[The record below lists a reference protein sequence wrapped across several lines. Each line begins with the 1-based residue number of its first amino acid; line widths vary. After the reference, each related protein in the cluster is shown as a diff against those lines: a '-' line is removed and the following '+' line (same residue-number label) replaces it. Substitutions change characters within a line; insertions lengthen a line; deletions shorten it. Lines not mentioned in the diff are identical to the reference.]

1 MLKNPILR
9 MIEKKEAGM
18 EYFIKKITG
27 LIITLLIVSI
37 LAFLA
42 FEIVPG
48 DPARAILG
56 TEATESKVQA
66 LREEM
71 GLNRPL
77 PERYVQWARDF
88 MSGDMG
94 SSYFYQ
100 IPVREMIG
108 DKLPITAAMTTL
120 AFLFTL
126 LLSVPVSI
134 LSVRYENHLFDRL
147 FLILNQITMS
157 IPPFFIGI
165 MFTVLFGLV
174 FRWFTPGGYVS
185 YTESIADFLGYLLL
199 PSLAIALPKAA
210 MTTKM
215 LRNSLIA
222 EMHQDYVR
230 TAYSRG
236 NSPWR
241 VLLFHA
247 FRNGIVPVVT
257 FLGLAV
263 TDMIANSIVIEHV
276 FGIPGIGRTLIGSI
290 AIRDYPVVEAIIV
303 LIAVLTLVMNTL
315 VDLLYHKLDKRIEI

>member
-1 MLKNPILR
+1 MKYI
-9 MIEKKEAGM
+9 
-18 EYFIKKITG
+18 IKKITG

-37 LAFLA
+37 LAFFA
-42 FEIVPG
+42 FEVIPG
-48 DPARAILG
+48 DPARTILG

-77 PERYVQWARDF
+77 TERYVQWGKDF
-88 MSGDMG
+88 LTGDMG
-94 SSYFYQ
+94 ISYFYQ
-100 IPVREMIG
+100 ISVREMIG
-108 DKLPITAAMTTL
+108 DKLPITVAMTVL
-120 AFLFTL
+120 AFCFTL

-134 LSVRYENHLFDRL
+134 LSVRYENHFFDRM
-147 FLILNQITMS
+147 FLILNQVTMS

-165 MFTVLFGLV
+165 IFTVIFGLV

-185 YTESIADFLGYLLL
+185 YTESMSGFLSYLIL
-199 PSLAIALPKAA
+199 PSLAIALPRAA

-241 VLLFHA
+241 VLLCHA

-257 FLGLAV
+257 FLGMAV
-263 TDMIANSIVIEHV
+263 ADMIANSIVVEHV

-290 AIRDYPVVEAIIV
+290 SKRDYPVVEAIIV
-303 LIAVLTLVMNTL
+303 LIAVVTLVMNTL
-315 VDLLYHKLDKRIEI
+315 VDLLYHRLDKRIEV

>member
-1 MLKNPILR
+1 MKYI
-9 MIEKKEAGM
+9 
-18 EYFIKKITG
+18 IKKIIG

-37 LAFLA
+37 LAFFA
-42 FEIVPG
+42 FEVIPG
-48 DPARAILG
+48 DPARTILG

-77 PERYVQWARDF
+77 TERYVQWGKDF
-88 MSGDMG
+88 LTGDMG
-94 SSYFYQ
+94 ISYFYQ

-108 DKLPITAAMTTL
+108 DKLPITVAMTVL
-120 AFLFTL
+120 AFCFTL

-134 LSVRYENHLFDRL
+134 LSVRYENHFFDRM
-147 FLILNQITMS
+147 FLILNQVTMS

-165 MFTVLFGLV
+165 IFTVIFGLV

-185 YTESIADFLGYLLL
+185 YTESMSGFLSYLIL
-199 PSLAIALPKAA
+199 PSLAIALPRAA

-241 VLLFHA
+241 VLLCHA

-257 FLGLAV
+257 FLGMAGA
-263 TDMIANSIVIEHV
+263 DMIANSIVVEHV

-290 AIRDYPVVEAIIV
+290 SKRDYPVVEAIIV
-303 LIAVLTLVMNTL
+303 LIAVVTLVMNTL
-315 VDLLYHKLDKRIEI
+315 VDLLYHRLDKRIEV

>member
-1 MLKNPILR
+1 MKYI
-9 MIEKKEAGM
+9 
-18 EYFIKKITG
+18 IKKIIG

-37 LAFLA
+37 LAFFA
-42 FEIVPG
+42 FEVIPG
-48 DPARAILG
+48 DPARTILG

-77 PERYVQWARDF
+77 TERYVQWGKDF
-88 MSGDMG
+88 LTGDMG
-94 SSYFYQ
+94 ISYFYQ

-108 DKLPITAAMTTL
+108 DKLPITVAMTVL
-120 AFLFTL
+120 AFCFTL

-134 LSVRYENHLFDRL
+134 LSVRYENHFFDRM
-147 FLILNQITMS
+147 FLILNQVTMS
-157 IPPFFIGI
+157 VPPFFIGI
-165 MFTVLFGLV
+165 MFTVIFGLV

-185 YTESIADFLGYLLL
+185 YTESMAGFLGYLIL
-199 PSLAIALPKAA
+199 PSLAIALPRAA

-236 NSPWR
+236 SSPWR
-241 VLLFHA
+241 VMLCHV

-257 FLGLAV
+257 FLGMAV
-263 TDMIANSIVIEHV
+263 ADMIANSIVVEHV

-290 AIRDYPVVEAIIV
+290 SKRDYPVVEAIIV
-303 LIAVLTLVMNTL
+303 LIAVVTLVMNTL
-315 VDLLYHKLDKRIEI
+315 VDLLYHRLDKRIEV

>member
-1 MLKNPILR
+1 MKYI
-9 MIEKKEAGM
+9 
-18 EYFIKKITG
+18 IKKIIG

-37 LAFLA
+37 LAFFA
-42 FEIVPG
+42 FEVIPG
-48 DPARAILG
+48 DPARTILG

-77 PERYVQWARDF
+77 TERYVQWGKDF
-88 MSGDMG
+88 LAGNMG
-94 SSYFYQ
+94 VSYFYQ

-108 DKLPITAAMTTL
+108 DKLPITVAMTVL
-120 AFLFTL
+120 AFCFTL

-134 LSVRYENHLFDRL
+134 LSVRYENHFFDRM
-147 FLILNQITMS
+147 FLILNQVTMS

-165 MFTVLFGLV
+165 IFTVIFGLV

-185 YTESIADFLGYLLL
+185 YTESVSGFLGYLVF
-199 PSLAIALPKAA
+199 PSLSIALPRAA

-236 NSPWR
+236 NNPWR
-241 VLLFHA
+241 VLLCHA

-257 FLGLAV
+257 FLGMAV
-263 TDMIANSIVIEHV
+263 ADMIANSIVVEHV

-290 AIRDYPVVEAIIV
+290 SKRDYPVVEAIIV
-303 LIAVLTLVMNTL
+303 LIAVVTLVMNTL
-315 VDLLYHKLDKRIEI
+315 VDLLYHRLDKRIEV

>member
-1 MLKNPILR
+1 MKYI
-9 MIEKKEAGM
+9 
-18 EYFIKKITG
+18 IKKIIG

-37 LAFLA
+37 LAFFA
-42 FEIVPG
+42 FEVIPG
-48 DPARAILG
+48 DPARTILG

-77 PERYVQWARDF
+77 TERYVQWGKDF
-88 MSGDMG
+88 LTGDMG
-94 SSYFYQ
+94 ISYFYQ

-108 DKLPITAAMTTL
+108 DKLPITVAMTVL
-120 AFLFTL
+120 AFCFTL

-134 LSVRYENHLFDRL
+134 LSVRYENHFFDRM
-147 FLILNQITMS
+147 FLILNQVTMS

-165 MFTVLFGLV
+165 IFTVIFGLV

-185 YTESIADFLGYLLL
+185 YTESMSGFLSYLIL
-199 PSLAIALPKAA
+199 PSLAIALPRAA

-241 VLLFHA
+241 VLLCHA

-257 FLGLAV
+257 FLGMAV
-263 TDMIANSIVIEHV
+263 ADMIANSIVVEHV

-290 AIRDYPVVEAIIV
+290 SKRDYPVVEASIV
-303 LIAVLTLVMNTL
+303 LIAVVTLVMNTL
-315 VDLLYHKLDKRIEI
+315 VDLLYHRLDKRIEV

>member
-1 MLKNPILR
+1 MKYI
-9 MIEKKEAGM
+9 
-18 EYFIKKITG
+18 IKKIIG

-37 LAFLA
+37 LAFFA
-42 FEIVPG
+42 FEVIPG
-48 DPARAILG
+48 DPARTILG

-77 PERYVQWARDF
+77 PERYVQWGKDF
-88 MSGDMG
+88 LAGDMG
-94 SSYFYQ
+94 VSYFYQ

-108 DKLPITAAMTTL
+108 DKLPITVAMTVL
-120 AFLFTL
+120 AFCFTL

-134 LSVRYENHLFDRL
+134 LSVRYENHFFDRM
-147 FLILNQITMS
+147 FLIFNQVTMS

-165 MFTVLFGLV
+165 IFTVIFGLV

-185 YTESIADFLGYLLL
+185 YTESVSGFLGYLIL
-199 PSLAIALPKAA
+199 PALAIALPRAA

-241 VLLFHA
+241 VLLCHA

-257 FLGLAV
+257 FLGMAV
-263 TDMIANSIVIEHV
+263 ADMIANSIVVEHV

-290 AIRDYPVVEAIIV
+290 SKRDYPVVEAIIV
-303 LIAVLTLVMNTL
+303 LIAVVTLVMNTL
-315 VDLLYHKLDKRIEI
+315 VDLLYHKLDKRIEV

>member
-1 MLKNPILR
+1 MKYI
-9 MIEKKEAGM
+9 
-18 EYFIKKITG
+18 IKKIIG

-37 LAFLA
+37 LAFFA
-42 FEIVPG
+42 FEVIPG
-48 DPARAILG
+48 DPARTILG

-77 PERYVQWARDF
+77 TERYVQWGKDF
-88 MSGDMG
+88 LTGDMG
-94 SSYFYQ
+94 ISYFYQ

-108 DKLPITAAMTTL
+108 DKLPITVAMTVL
-120 AFLFTL
+120 AFCFTL

-134 LSVRYENHLFDRL
+134 ISVRYENHFFDRM
-147 FLILNQITMS
+147 FLILNQVTMS

-165 MFTVLFGLV
+165 IFTVIFGLV

-185 YTESIADFLGYLLL
+185 YTESMSGFLSYLIL
-199 PSLAIALPKAA
+199 PSLAIALPRAA

-241 VLLFHA
+241 VLLCHA

-257 FLGLAV
+257 FLGMAV
-263 TDMIANSIVIEHV
+263 ADMIANSIVVEHV

-290 AIRDYPVVEAIIV
+290 SKRDYPVVEAIIV
-303 LIAVLTLVMNTL
+303 LIAVVTLVMNTL
-315 VDLLYHKLDKRIEI
+315 VDLLYHRLDKRIEV

>member
-1 MLKNPILR
+1 MKYI
-9 MIEKKEAGM
+9 
-18 EYFIKKITG
+18 IKKIIG

-37 LAFLA
+37 LAFFV
-42 FEIVPG
+42 FEVIPG
-48 DPARAILG
+48 DPARTILG

-77 PERYVQWARDF
+77 TERYVQWGKDF
-88 MSGDMG
+88 LTGDMG
-94 SSYFYQ
+94 ISYFYQ

-108 DKLPITAAMTTL
+108 DKLPITVAMTVL
-120 AFLFTL
+120 AFCFTL

-134 LSVRYENHLFDRL
+134 LSVRYENHFFDRM
-147 FLILNQITMS
+147 FLILNQVTMS

-165 MFTVLFGLV
+165 IFTVIFGLV

-185 YTESIADFLGYLLL
+185 YTESMSGFLSYLIL
-199 PSLAIALPKAA
+199 PSLAIALPRAA

-241 VLLFHA
+241 VLLCHA

-257 FLGLAV
+257 FLGMAV
-263 TDMIANSIVIEHV
+263 ADMIANSIVVEHV

-290 AIRDYPVVEAIIV
+290 SKRDYPVVEAIIV
-303 LIAVLTLVMNTL
+303 LIAVVTLVMNTL
-315 VDLLYHKLDKRIEI
+315 VDLLYHRLDKRIEV

>member
-1 MLKNPILR
+1 MK
-9 MIEKKEAGM
+9 
-18 EYFIKKITG
+18 YVIKKISG

-37 LAFLA
+37 LAFFA
-42 FEIVPG
+42 FEVIPG
-48 DPARAILG
+48 DPARTILG

-66 LREEM
+66 LRKEM

-77 PERYVQWARDF
+77 TERYVQWGKDF
-88 MSGDMG
+88 LTGDMG
-94 SSYFYQ
+94 ISYFYQ

-108 DKLPITAAMTTL
+108 DKLPITVAMTVL
-120 AFLFTL
+120 AFCFTL

-134 LSVRYENHLFDRL
+134 LSVRYENHFFDRM
-147 FLILNQITMS
+147 FLILNQVTMS

-165 MFTVLFGLV
+165 IFTVIFGLV

-185 YTESIADFLGYLLL
+185 YTESMSGFLSYLIL
-199 PSLAIALPKAA
+199 PSLAIALPRAA

-241 VLLFHA
+241 VLLCHA

-257 FLGLAV
+257 FLGMAV
-263 TDMIANSIVIEHV
+263 ADMIANSIVVEHV

-290 AIRDYPVVEAIIV
+290 SKRDYPVVEAIIV
-303 LIAVLTLVMNTL
+303 LIAVVTLVMNTL
-315 VDLLYHKLDKRIEI
+315 VDLLYHRLDKRIEV

>member
-1 MLKNPILR
+1 MKYI
-9 MIEKKEAGM
+9 
-18 EYFIKKITG
+18 IKKIIG

-37 LAFLA
+37 LAFFA
-42 FEIVPG
+42 CEVIPG
-48 DPARAILG
+48 DPARTILG

-77 PERYVQWARDF
+77 TERYVQWGKDF
-88 MSGDMG
+88 LTGDMG
-94 SSYFYQ
+94 ISYFYQ

-108 DKLPITAAMTTL
+108 DKLPITVAMTVL
-120 AFLFTL
+120 AFCFTL

-134 LSVRYENHLFDRL
+134 LSVRYENHFFDRM
-147 FLILNQITMS
+147 FLILNQVTMS

-165 MFTVLFGLV
+165 IFTVIFGLV

-185 YTESIADFLGYLLL
+185 YTESMSGFLSYLIL
-199 PSLAIALPKAA
+199 PSLAIALPRAA

-241 VLLFHA
+241 VLLCHA

-257 FLGLAV
+257 FLGMAV
-263 TDMIANSIVIEHV
+263 ADMIANSIVVEHV

-290 AIRDYPVVEAIIV
+290 SKRDYPVVEAIIV
-303 LIAVLTLVMNTL
+303 LIAVVTLVMNTL
-315 VDLLYHKLDKRIEI
+315 VDLLYHRLDKRIEV

>member
-1 MLKNPILR
+1 MKYI
-9 MIEKKEAGM
+9 
-18 EYFIKKITG
+18 IKKITG

-42 FEIVPG
+42 FEVIPG
-48 DPARAILG
+48 DPARTVLG

-77 PERYVQWARDF
+77 PERYVEWVKDF
-88 MSGDMG
+88 LAGDMG
-94 SSYFYQ
+94 RSYFYQ
-100 IPVREMIG
+100 LPVREMIG
-108 DKLPITAAMTTL
+108 DKLPITVAMTVL
-120 AFLFTL
+120 AFFFTL
-126 LLSVPVSI
+126 LLSIPVSI
-134 LSVRYENHLFDRL
+134 LSVRYENHFFDRM
-147 FLILNQITMS
+147 FLILNQVAMS

-165 MFTVLFGLV
+165 IFTVVFGLF
-174 FRWFTPGGYVS
+174 FRLFTPGGYVS
-185 YTESIADFLGYLLL
+185 YTESTAGFLGYLIL

-215 LRNSLIA
+215 LRNSLIS

-241 VLLFHA
+241 VLLCHA
-247 FRNGIVPVVT
+247 FRNGIIPVVT
-257 FLGLAV
+257 FLGMAV
-263 TDMIANSIVIEHV
+263 ADMIANSIVVEHV

-290 AIRDYPVVEAIIV
+290 SMRDYPVVEAIIV
-303 LIAVLTLVMNTL
+303 LIAVVTLVMNTL
-315 VDLLYHKLDKRIEI
+315 VDLLYHKLDKRIEV

>member
-1 MLKNPILR
+1 MK
-9 MIEKKEAGM
+9 
-18 EYFIKKITG
+18 YFTKKITG

-42 FEIVPG
+42 FEIIPG

-77 PERYVQWARDF
+77 PERYVQWAKDF
-88 MSGDMG
+88 IAGDMG

-108 DKLPITAAMTTL
+108 DKLPITAAMTIL

-126 LLSVPVSI
+126 LLSIPVSI
-134 LSVRYENHLFDRL
+134 LSVRYENRLFDRL
-147 FLILNQITMS
+147 FLILNQVTMS
-157 IPPFFIGI
+157 VPPFFIGI
-165 MFTVLFGLV
+165 IFTVLFGLM

-185 YTESIADFLGYLLL
+185 YTESWAGFLGYLIL

-247 FRNGIVPVVT
+247 FRNGIIPVVT
-257 FLGLAV
+257 FLGMAV
-263 TDMIANSIVIEHV
+263 ADMIANSIVVEHV

-303 LIAVLTLVMNTL
+303 WIAVVTLVMNTL
-315 VDLLYHKLDKRIEI
+315 VDLLYHKLDKRIEV

>member
-1 MLKNPILR
+1 MK
-9 MIEKKEAGM
+9 
-18 EYFIKKITG
+18 YVIKKISG

-37 LAFLA
+37 LAFFA
-42 FEIVPG
+42 FEVIPG
-48 DPARAILG
+48 DPARTILG

-77 PERYVQWARDF
+77 TERYVQWGKDF
-88 MSGDMG
+88 LTGDMG
-94 SSYFYQ
+94 ISYFYQ

-108 DKLPITAAMTTL
+108 DKLPITVAMTVL
-120 AFLFTL
+120 AFCFTL

-134 LSVRYENHLFDRL
+134 LSVRYENHFFDRM
-147 FLILNQITMS
+147 FLILNQVTMS

-165 MFTVLFGLV
+165 IFTVIFGLV

-185 YTESIADFLGYLLL
+185 YTESMSGFLSYLIL
-199 PSLAIALPKAA
+199 PSLAIALPRAA

-241 VLLFHA
+241 VLLCHA

-257 FLGLAV
+257 FLGMAV
-263 TDMIANSIVIEHV
+263 ADMIANSIVVEHV

-290 AIRDYPVVEAIIV
+290 SKRDYPVVEAIIV
-303 LIAVLTLVMNTL
+303 LIAVVTLVMNTL
-315 VDLLYHKLDKRIEI
+315 VDLLYHRLDKRIEV